1 MNISFV
7 DRYRYFVY
15 QKSCDM
21 RKGFDS
27 LSGIVTNELKM
38 DPLLGDVFI
47 FISNRKDRIKIL
59 HWQGDGFVIYC
70 KRLESGTFEIIKDK
84 TGGNK
89 IEISASQL
97 QFILSGIYLSSIKKR
112 KRYEHTNVSKYTVES
127 SVSKAS

>member
-1 MNISFV
+1 MNISFG

-15 QKSCDM
+15 QKACDM

-27 LSGIVTNELKM
+27 LSGIVTNDFKM

-70 KRLESGTFEIIKDK
+70 KRLESGTFEVIK
-84 TGGNK
+84 NK
-89 IEISASQL
+89 SGVINIEITAAQL
-97 QFILSGIYLSSIKKR
+97 QFILSGIYLESIKKR
-112 KRYEHTNVSKYTVES
+112 KRYEHRNVSKYTVES
-127 SVSKAS
+127 DVSKAS